1 MTSVQMVTPIDTTGV
16 TDNGVRA
23 LITLARSLGWNI
35 VLKPGQP
42 CTIIAKDGARLR
54 MPTDTTIRDSV
65 FQGYLS
71 TLMTHSIEHTPT
83 VELMDSVIAI
93 HKKLD
98 DSRKNRLRLA
108 VGETAAQHRE
118 RMKAAE
124 QGAREYVVNAEP
136 ITQTIKL
143 PDIHPQDELL
153 AIPTP
158 VEATT
163 APPPTQPLGEPE
175 TPRLVKSGPYMKAAR
190 KGHRAQPSEN
200 IIQQEWSDGSV
211 TYKCAFCPFTSAN
224 IHAHSGHNKN
234 HGAKSREGLWRQR
247 KAQEAKEVIVP
258 EIKMPEP
265 DEPLSD
271 AEKLDAIQ
279 TILGGDALKLLQ
291 EENEQLIK
299 ENVRLG
305 TENIKLTNDWAALKS
320 LLGGSS

>member
-1 MTSVQMVTPIDTTGV
+1 
-16 TDNGVRA
+16 
-23 LITLARSLGWNI
+23 
-35 VLKPGQP
+35 
-42 CTIIAKDGARLR
+42 

-98 DSRKNRLRLA
+98 ESRKNRLRLA
-108 VGETAAQHRE
+108 VGESAAQHRE
-118 RMKAAE
+118 RMKAANE
-124 QGAREYVVNAEP
+124 GAREFTLEAKPLTQHIVVPEFVPEP
-136 ITQTIKL
+136 
-143 PDIHPQDELL
+143 
-153 AIPTP
+153 IPTP

-163 APPPTQPLGEPE
+163 APAPTQPLGRPG
-175 TPRLVKSGPYMKAAR
+175 PRGLVSLVKSAPYMKKPRTNGSKAR
-190 KGHRAQPSEN
+190 ESEN
-200 IIQQEWSDGSV
+200 IIQQEWSDGSI
-211 TYKCAFCPFTSAN
+211 TYKCRFCPFTSPN

-234 HGAKSREGLWRQR
+234 HGASSREGLWRQR
-247 KAQEAKEVIVP
+247 KAEQAKKVKSLMTRETP
-258 EIKMPEP
+258 MPKP

-305 TENIKLTNDWAALKS
+305 TENIKLSSDWAALKS